1 LSDFDLSGRI
11 VVVTG
16 ASRGIGWHA
25 ALALAEAGAHI
36 VAIARTVGGLEE
48 LDDAIKAKGGSATLV
63 PLDLRDYDALDRLGL
78 SIWERWKKLDG
89 FVANAG
95 ELGVITPVSHLEPK
109 VFEQTMAVNV
119 TANYRLIRSLE
130 PLLLQSDAGR
140 AVFVT
145 SGAVQR
151 CRPFWSAYSASKAA
165 LEALV
170 KTWAGEVATT
180 KLRVNLV
187 DPGPMRTAMRAK
199 AMPGEDAEKLPHP
212 SELAPHIL
220 RLTAPSATEH
230 GTHFSFPTGKTTQL
244 LA

>member
-1 LSDFDLSGRI
+1 MAAHDLSGR
-11 VVVTG
+11 VVVLTG
-16 ASRGIGWHA
+16 ASRGIGWHT

-36 VAIARTVGGLEE
+36 VAIARTVGALEE
-48 LDDAIKAKGGSATLV
+48 LDDAVKARGGSATLV

-109 VFEQTMAVNV
+109 IFEQTMAVNV

-130 PLLLQSDAGR
+130 PLLLRSDAGR
-140 AVFVT
+140 AVFVS

-151 CRPFWSAYSASKAA
+151 CRPFWSAYSTSKAA

-170 KTWAGEVATT
+170 KTWAGEMATT
-180 KLRVNLV
+180 PLNVNIV
-187 DPGPMRTAMRAK
+187 DPGPTRTAMRAK
-199 AMPGEDAEKLPHP
+199 AMPGEDPETLPHP
-212 SELAPHIL
+212 SELAPHIV
-220 RLTAPSATEH
+220 RLLSPATTEH
-230 GTHFSFPTGKTTQL
+230 GTLFSFPTKSTTAL

>member
-1 LSDFDLSGRI
+1 MADLDLSGRLI
-11 VVVTG
+11 VVTG

-48 LDDAIKAKGGSATLV
+48 LDDAIRAKGGSATLV
-63 PLDLRDYDALDRLGL
+63 PLDLRDGDALDRLGL

-89 FVANAG
+89 LVANAG

-140 AVFVT
+140 ALFVT
-145 SGAVQR
+145 SGAVER

-165 LEALV
+165 LEAIV
-170 KTWAGEVATT
+170 KTWAAEVAST
-180 KLRVNLV
+180 KLRVNLI

-199 AMPGEDAEKLPHP
+199 AMPGENAETLPHP
-212 SELAPHIL
+212 SLLAPHIL
-220 RLTAPSATEH
+220 RLVAPGTAEH
-230 GTHFSFPTGKTTQL
+230 GTRFSYPTGESRRL
-244 LA
+244 ID